1 MKTAEELILE
11 FQELPFQEQQ
21 KVADYLYSWDH
32 DFPIEQYS
40 DEDTA
45 KILKAGEDA
54 ENGIGV
60 SPELEG
66 DEAINF
72 LRTLRKA

>member
-1 MKTAEELILE
+1 MPL
-11 FQELPFQEQQ
+11 QEQQ
-21 KVADYLYSWDH
+21 KVADYFYTWDT
-32 DFPIEQYS
+32 DFPSEQYS

-45 KILKAGEDA
+45 KIIKAGEDA

-66 DEAINF
+66 EEAINF
-72 LRTLRKA
+72 LRT